1 MKVVENIGYIL
12 DGFGNVI
19 GSGMFNMKVP
29 SLNDIASGKKDKVI
43 CRFDSDKTFRT
54 TIDVDSV
61 DIRNM
66 KRFILKGRNNWRK
79 MHGLPMQ
86 HYKRYPHEKKS
97 RKNNET

>member
-1 MKVVENIGYIL
+1 MNVVGNIGYIL
-12 DGFGNVI
+12 DDSGNII

-29 SLNDIASGKKDKVI
+29 SFNDIASGEKDKVVY
-43 CRFDSDKTFRT
+43 RFNSDKTFRG

-66 KRFILKGRNNWRK
+66 KRFILKGTNNWRK

-86 HYKRYPHEKKS
+86 HYKRYPHEKKL
-97 RKNNET
+97 REQQ

>member
-1 MKVVENIGYIL
+1 MNVVENIGYIL
-12 DGFGNVI
+12 DDSGNII

-29 SLNDIASGKKDKVI
+29 SLDDIASGKNKVVY
-43 CRFDSDKTFRT
+43 RFNSDKTFRC
-54 TIDVDSV
+54 TIDVNSI

-97 RKNNET
+97 RKKR